1 MNGDQADANA
11 SYQDAVTAARRQ
23 LDHDIEVAGKTY
35 DAQILAAT
43 SEFTARE
50 RAARSA
56 YWSLRADSWRTF
68 GATSGPAWQQ
78 DTLAAPALPEG
89 RPE

>member
-1 MNGDQADANA
+1 MTAEQADANA
-11 SYQDAVTAARRQ
+11 SYEQAVTAARRQ
-23 LDHDIEVAGKTY
+23 LDHDIDVAGKTY

-56 YWSLRADSWRTF
+56 YWSLRADTWRTF
-68 GATSGPAWQQ
+68 GNGSGPAWSQ
-78 DTLAAPALPEG
+78 DTLTGQALPERG
-89 RPE
+89 IE